1 MGTGKRRI
9 RVGNAAG
16 FLGDQLSAPRTLV
29 EYAPLDYLTLEYLA
43 ELTLSILAQQR
54 RRSPDAGYARDFV
67 DVVGELA
74 ATLSTSSWR
83 IVTNAG
89 GVNPIACVREV
100 SRVCVGAGLAEEK
113 IAAVTG
119 DDLLPQLRTLRA
131 AGCDLRHL
139 ETEEPLAKSDEEIVC
154 ANAYLGARPIV
165 DALDR
170 QARIVV
176 TGRVA
181 DASLTVGPC
190 VHEFGWEWSDLKRLA
205 GASVAGHLIECGSQV
220 TGGYSTSWTENLLAD
235 VGYPIAEIDT
245 DGHCTIAKPDG
256 SGGRVDRQTVAEQLV
271 YEIGDPAAYLTPD
284 VSVDFTQVELQ
295 ETASNRVHVRGAVGV
310 APPQTYKVSLAF
322 RDGFTANAQLL
333 VYGDDCQSKA
343 HACAEMI
350 AARLARAGA
359 TPEQFHVELLGAG
372 AGVPGLDTPTDQLPE
387 VMLRLSVREPNR
399 ATVERFTKEIAPLI
413 TSGPAGLAGYA
424 ASRSRV
430 RPAFA
435 FWPTSVP
442 MSLLK
447 PQVAVKPAS
456 EWSASCPTR

>member
-1 MGTGKRRI
+1 MGIGKRRI

-16 FLGDQLSAPRTLV
+16 FLGDQISAPRNLV
-29 EYAPLDYLTLEYLA
+29 KSASLDYLTLEYLA

-54 RRSPDAGYARDFV
+54 RRNADLGYARDFI

-74 ATLSTSSWR
+74 KMLSEDSWR

-89 GVNPIACVREV
+89 GVNPTSCVHEV
-100 SRVCVGAGLAEEK
+100 SRVCVCAGLTEER

-119 DDLLPQLRTLRA
+119 DDLLPQLRTLRD

-139 ETEEPLAKSDEEIVC
+139 ETGEPLAKSDEEIVC

-165 DALDR
+165 DALDG

-190 VHEFGWEWSDLKRLA
+190 VHEFGWEWSDLTQLA

-220 TGGYSTSWTENLLAD
+220 TGGYSTSWQGNHLAD
-235 VGYPIAEIDT
+235 VGYPIAEIGT
-245 DGHCTIAKPDG
+245 DGHCTIAKPNG
-256 SGGRVDRQTVAEQLV
+256 SGGCIDRQTVAEQLV

-284 VSVDFTQVELQ
+284 VAVDFTQVELN
-295 ETASNRVHVRGAVGV
+295 ETASNRVDVSGAVGV
-310 APPQTYKVSLAF
+310 APPDSYKVSLAF
-322 RDGFTANAQLL
+322 VDGYTASAQLL
-333 VYGDDCQSKA
+333 VYGDDCQRKA
-343 HACAEMI
+343 QACAEMI

-372 AGVPGLDTPTDQLPE
+372 AGVPGVGTPTDYLPE
-387 VMLRLSVREPNR
+387 VVLRLSVRDPQR
-399 ATVERFTKEIAPLI
+399 STVERFTKEIAPLI

-442 MSLLK
+442 KSLLK
-447 PQVAVKPAS
+447 PQVAVKSAL
-456 EWSASCPTR
+456 EWIA